1 MSQKNKTE
9 NPYLAARQEWLER
22 YGSYIKSRANWRLTA
37 FVSLGILAASV
48 VGNVV
53 QATQSKVVPY
63 VVQVDRLGKA
73 LAVGRADRADAIPER
88 IIQAEIANVIVN
100 WRSVTADIGLQQK
113 MVRSLSAHLTGAAK
127 GMVKS
132 WYETN
137 SPYERAQKVLVD
149 VVIKGIPLPVS
160 QDSWRIEWR
169 ETVRNHSGVA
179 IGTTAYEAT
188 LAVRIVPPKTDAQI
202 MKNPA
207 GVYVTSISAAKLLGQ
222 S

>member
-1 MSQKNKTE
+1 M
-9 NPYLAARQEWLER
+9 
-22 YGSYIKSRANWRLTA
+22 
-37 FVSLGILAASV
+37 GILAASV

>member
-1 MSQKNKTE
+1 MSNKNKAE
-9 NPYLAARQEWLER
+9 NPYLAAREEWLER

-37 FVSLGILAASV
+37 FVVMGILALSV

-53 QATQSKVVPY
+53 QAMQSKVVPY
-63 VVQVDRLGKA
+63 VVEVDRLGKSV
-73 LAVGRADRADAIPER
+73 AVGRADRADAIPER
-88 IIQAEIANVIVN
+88 IIQAEIASFIVN

-113 MVRSLSAHLTGAAK
+113 MIRSLSAHLTGAAK
-127 GMVKS
+127 GLIKD

-160 QDSWRIEWR
+160 QNSWRIEWR
-169 ETVRNHSGVA
+169 ETIRNHSGVA
-179 IGTTAYEAT
+179 ISTTAYEAT
-188 LAVRIVPPKTDAQI
+188 LAIRVVPPNTDTQI

>member
-22 YGSYIKSRANWRLTA
+22 YGNYIKSRAIWRLTA
-37 FVSLGILAASV
+37 FVSLGILAVSV
-48 VGNVV
+48 TGNVI

-63 VVQVDRLGKA
+63 VVEVDRLGKA
-73 LAVGRADRADAIPER
+73 LAVGRADRADAVPER
-88 IIQAEIANVIVN
+88 IIQAEIANFIVN

-113 MVRSLSAHLTGAAK
+113 MIRSLSAHLTGAAK
-127 GMVKS
+127 GLIKD

-137 SPYERAQKVLVD
+137 SPYQRGQKVLVD
-149 VVIKGIPLPVS
+149 VIIKGIPLPVS
-160 QDSWRIEWR
+160 RDSWRVEWS
-169 ETVRNHSGVA
+169 ETIRNHSGVA
-179 IGTTAYEAT
+179 MSTTAYEAT
-188 LAVRIVPPKTDAQI
+188 LAIRIVPPKTDAQI
-202 MKNPA
+202 MRNPA